1 MGSHLVATRLVGRA
15 VALVTLATVLAALAP
30 AAAQAAFPGL
40 SGKLAFS
47 SPRSGFPTESNLFT
61 MAADC
66 SAQTQ
71 ITSFNGDELYPA
83 WSPDGTKIAFQQDP
97 GLHPEIWTANADG
110 SNLRQL
116 TSNTADDLHP
126 AWSPDGTKIVFASD
140 RNTPGGNLSDLI
152 VMNAD
157 GTNQVNVTN
166 TPTIDEDYPS
176 WSPDGTKFVLS
187 RDGDIATMAT
197 NGTGVVPL
205 TATERTEFEPDW
217 SPNQTQ
223 IVFRTGINADD
234 DIVKMNANGSGLVN
248 LTTGTEVEEHPVWS
262 PAGDKIAFTKGGFSA
277 AEVWVMNPDGSGQTR
292 LTSNTF
298 LDGQPSWQPLLQGYP
313 RPVGTGRFVA
323 SLVPA
328 YTACTSPNRTHGPAL
343 AHPSCAPPAMLS
355 TNLTVGTADSNGKP
369 TGGVSSFVAKVLKG
383 NTATTTDEAD
393 VKVITRVR
401 DVFRRTDMTD
411 YAGEVRVEVGVRV
424 TDRNNS
430 PYPAAS
436 GVGPGTGSFTLSWTV
451 PCRRTS
457 VTSRGGDC
465 ILGTKADAIV
475 PGLVKESARS
485 VWQFDQVRI
494 LDGGADF
501 DADTGADNRLFEVQ
515 GVFIP

>member
-1 MGSHLVATRLVGRA
+1 
-15 VALVTLATVLAALAP
+15 VALVALALAALLP
-30 AAAQAAFPGL
+30 AAAQAAFPGV

-61 MAADC
+61 MGADG

-83 WSPDGTKIAFQQDP
+83 WSPDGAKIAFQQDP
-97 GLHPEIWTANADG
+97 GLHPEIWSANADG
-110 SNLRQL
+110 TNLLQL

-140 RNTPGGNLSDLI
+140 RSTPGGNLSDLI

-166 TPTIDEDYPS
+166 TPTVDEDYPS

-223 IVFRTGINADD
+223 IVFRTGVNADD

-248 LTTGTEVEEHPVWS
+248 LTTGPEVDEHPVWS
-262 PAGDKIAFTKGGFSA
+262 PAGDKIAFAKGAFSA
-277 AEVWVMNPDGSGQTR
+277 AEIWVMNPDGTGQTR
-292 LTSNTF
+292 LTNNTF
-298 LDGQPSWQPLLQGYP
+298 LDAQPSWQPLLQGYV
-313 RPVGTGRFVA
+313 RPKTTGRFRA

-328 YTACTSPNRTHGPAL
+328 YQACTSANRTHGPPL
-343 AHPSCAPPAMLS
+343 AHPSCAPPVMVS
-355 TNLTVGTADSNGKP
+355 PNLTVGTADSNGLP
-369 TGGVSSFVAKVLKG
+369 TGGVSSLIARVFRG
-383 NTATTTDEAD
+383 DPATPADEAD
-393 VKVITRVR
+393 LKITTRLR
-401 DVFRRTDMTD
+401 DLFRRSDMTE
-411 YAGEVRVEVGVRV
+411 YAGEVRVEIGVRL
-424 TDRNNS
+424 TDRNNI
-430 PYPAAS
+430 PYPGGA
-436 GVGPGTGSFTLSWTV
+436 GPGTGSFTLSWTI
-451 PCRRTS
+451 PCRKTQ
-457 VTSRGGDC
+457 VTTRGGDC
-465 ILGTKADAIV
+465 VMGTRADALV
-475 PGLVKESARS
+475 PGLAKEGARAI
-485 VWQFDQVRI
+485 WEFDQVRVR
-494 LDGGADF
+494 DGGADQ
-501 DADTGADNRLFEVQ
+501 DADTPADNRLLFVQ
-515 GVFIP
+515 GIFVP

>member
-1 MGSHLVATRLVGRA
+1 MGSHFVATRLVGRA
-15 VALVTLATVLAALAP
+15 FALVTLAAVLAVLAP
-30 AAAQAAFPGL
+30 AVAQAAFPGL

-61 MAADC
+61 MGADG

-97 GLHPEIWTANADG
+97 GLHPEIWSANADG

-140 RNTPGGNLSDLI
+140 RSTPGGNLSDLI

-217 SPNQTQ
+217 SPNQAQ
-223 IVFRTGINADD
+223 IVFRTGVNADD
-234 DIVKMNANGSGLVN
+234 DILKMNANGSGLVN

-262 PAGDKIAFTKGGFSA
+262 PAGDKIAFAKAAFSA
-277 AEVWVMNPDGSGQTR
+277 AEIWVMNPDGSSQTR
-292 LTSNTF
+292 LTNNTF
-298 LDGQPSWQPLLQGYP
+298 LDAQPNWQPLVQGYV
-313 RPVGTGRFVA
+313 RPQGTARFRVP
-323 SLVPA
+323 LVPA
-328 YTACTSPNRTHGPAL
+328 FQACTSANRTHGPPL
-343 AHPSCAPPAMLS
+343 AHPSCAPPAQTS
-355 TNLTVGTADSNGKP
+355 PNLTVGTADSNGK
-369 TGGVSSFVAKVLKG
+369 TTSWVSSFFARTLKG
-383 NTATTTDEAD
+383 DPATPQDEAD
-393 VKVITRVR
+393 VRLKVSIK
-401 DVFRRTDMTD
+401 DVLRRSTLAD
-411 YAGEVRVEVGVRV
+411 YSGEVRIEVGVRL
-424 TDRNNS
+424 TDRWNS
-430 PYPAAS
+430 PYPGGA
-436 GVGPGTGSFTLSWTV
+436 GPGTGSFTLGWTI
-451 PCRRTS
+451 PCR
-457 VTSRGGDC
+457 VTGVTTRGGDC
-465 ILGTKADAIV
+465 VLGTYADALV
-475 PGLVKESARS
+475 PGLAREGTRAI
-485 VWQFDQVRI
+485 WAFDQVQ
-494 LDGGADF
+494 LFDGGADG
-501 DADTGADNRLFEVQ
+501 DADTPADNKLFAVQ
-515 GVFIP
+515 GIFVP